1 MLRLSMNETNIQD
14 LLQKI
19 AFEDDQ
25 QAFRVL
31 YFQYYKR
38 LYNLASFYVRS
49 AEATEEVV
57 NDTFISIWS
66 RRKLL
71 TGITDFTSYIYK
83 AVKNKSLNFLKQK
96 NFPIHFN
103 IDDIKA
109 EIEDV
114 TLNIEDQMIV
124 ADFQLLIEHAV
135 NNLPA
140 QCRLVFKMIKED
152 GLPHKEVAELLNL
165 SVRTIEYH
173 MSIALK
179 KLSESLNY
187 KKNAPLVSSK

>member
-57 NDTFISIWS
+57 NDTFVSIWS

>member
-1 MLRLSMNETNIQD
+1 MNETNIQD

-57 NDTFISIWS
+57 NDTFVSIWS

>member
-1 MLRLSMNETNIQD
+1 MNETNIQD

-66 RRKLL
+66 RRKFLAD
-71 TGITDFTSYIYK
+71 ITDFTSYIYK
-83 AVKNKSLNFLKQK
+83 AVKNKSLNFLKQR

-103 IDDIKA
+103 IDEVKA

-135 NNLPA
+135 NSLPA

-187 KKNAPLVSSK
+187 QKNTPLVSSK

>member
-1 MLRLSMNETNIQD
+1 MNETTIQD

-19 AFEDDQ
+19 ALNDDQ
-25 QAFRVL
+25 QAFKTL
-31 YFQYYKR
+31 YFHYYKK
-38 LYNLASFYVRS
+38 LYSLASFYLKS
-49 AEATEEVV
+49 PEATEEVV

-66 RRKLL
+66 RRALL
-71 TGITDFTSYIYK
+71 TGINDFTCYIYIT
-83 AVKNKSLNFLKQK
+83 VKNKSLNFLKQR
-96 NFPIHFN
+96 NSSVHLN
-103 IDDIKA
+103 IDDITA
-109 EIEDV
+109 DIEDV
-114 TLNIEDQMIV
+114 TLNIEDQLIV
-124 ADFQLLIEHAV
+124 ADFQLLIETAV
-135 NNLPA
+135 NKLPA

-187 KKNAPLVSSK
+187 IKNTSQISSR